1 MQNLAFWKGRVME
14 ESYAERLAGRARLAK
29 IATWAVL
36 VTTVGLLVTDVM
48 QAANIIHPVYMSQG
62 EASVIVAIAI
72 AYTICFVLSV
82 IFVAMFLHRAQS
94 NLHRAEMD
102 GLEFTPGWAVGWY
115 FIPFANLVK
124 PFQAMRELWNK
135 STGRFDNEDAVTP
148 GHMGVWWGTWLLG
161 NFLANISFRLSSS
174 MDLNTYLLSIQIG
187 AISDVL
193 IIVAAA
199 TLLRLMGEITRG
211 QSESMGMG
219 QVFA

>member
-1 MQNLAFWKGRVME
+1 ME
-14 ESYAERLAGRARLAK
+14 ATYAQRLAGRARLAK

-36 VTTVGLLVTDVM
+36 VTTVGLLITDVM
-48 QAANIIHPVYMSQG
+48 QVTNVIHPVYMSQG
-62 EASVIVAIAI
+62 EASIIVGIAI

-82 IFVAMFLHRAQS
+82 IFVSMFLHRAQS
-94 NLHRAEMD
+94 NLHRADMD

-135 STGRFDNEDAVTP
+135 STGRFDREDAITP
-148 GHMGVWWGTWLLG
+148 GYMGIWWGAWLGG

-187 AISDVL
+187 AVSDVL
-193 IIVAAA
+193 IIAAA
-199 TLLRLMGEITRG
+199 AMLLRLMGDITRG
-211 QSESMGMG
+211 QSEGMGMG